1 MCIKSKFV
9 KHSGGLREIEFCFC
23 INNQKILN
31 EGRLMMSSEECS
43 ICLHGI
49 KHTRRNKKIEC
60 GHAFH
65 PCCINKWKKSGGV
78 TCPVCRR
85 TLPGVSNYS
94 ITFTIHNRSLNM
106 SETSEF
112 TTDTLEAFIHAFGL
126 DREITRTVLTEV
138 DIDIDNVENLRTLLN
153 ELHIPLLNINPAIF
167 NTE

>member
-1 MCIKSKFV
+1 MKYHLF
-9 KHSGGLREIEFCFC
+9 LR
-23 INNQKILN
+23 INNAKILN
-31 EGRLMMSSEECS
+31 EGTLMEECS

-49 KHTRRNKKIEC
+49 KHTRRNKKIDC

-112 TTDTLEAFIHAFGL
+112 TTETLEAFIHAFGL

-138 DIDIDNVENLRTLLN
+138 DIDIDDVDNLRTLLN
-153 ELHIPLLNINPAIF
+153 ELHVPLLNINPAIF
-167 NTE
+167 NAE